1 LSHVTRRISHVT
13 GHRIL
18 IFKAC
23 RNAELDE
30 ELQDF
35 YNMPPTTNVVES
47 NNRNTYRFMSYKQMP
62 IVIAAWDVFKFCRH
76 ELRQLTGIQ
85 LGHVSVRGREND
97 RQKRLMSVT
106 DEYNKGQRVPV
117 STSEHLGG
125 GAAKPKGAVSGKPPQ
140 PPRLGV
146 GSAFKA
152 PITPDTAASAPK
164 KQRRFS
170 LVIHSDA
177 DRIHRVNAL
186 IEAGEATAGYFVEL
200 FSGEQQS
207 RAAEDRWF
215 MQVVD
220 SAVSD
225 GNLRARYCITNSLNR
240 DSRQEETD
248 CPLAWVKDYGDRGL
262 FVNL

>member
-1 LSHVTRRISHVT
+1 
-13 GHRIL
+13 
-18 IFKAC
+18 
-23 RNAELDE
+23 
-30 ELQDF
+30 
-35 YNMPPTTNVVES
+35 
-47 NNRNTYRFMSYKQMP
+47 MP